1 MYSDLGHSQ
10 QQIRRRSLAHHP
22 SPLHRRLHNSL
33 PGSLL
38 GPTTGIMVELHS
50 QKLLHMVFHLH
61 HNLDDKDL
69 RADARERE
77 GMEVRRV
84 CYWRLPHLGAYR
96 HAHIL
101 RLGRVATI

>member
-10 QQIRRRSLAHHP
+10 QQISGRGLAHHP
-22 SPLHRRLHNSL
+22 SSLHRRLHNSL

-77 GMEVRRV
+77 GMEAGRV
-84 CYWRLPHLGAYR
+84 CYWRLPHPGASR

-101 RLGRVATI
+101 RLVRVETI

>member
-1 MYSDLGHSQ
+1 
-10 QQIRRRSLAHHP
+10 
-22 SPLHRRLHNSL
+22 
-33 PGSLL
+33 
-38 GPTTGIMVELHS
+38 MVELHS

-77 GMEVRRV
+77 SMEVRRV
-84 CYWRLPHLGAYR
+84 CYWRLPRLSAYH

>member
-10 QQIRRRSLAHHP
+10 QQISGRGLAHHP

-33 PGSLL
+33 LGSLL

-50 QKLLHMVFHLH
+50 QKLLHMVFYLH

-77 GMEVRRV
+77 GMEVGRV
-84 CYWRLPHLGAYR
+84 CCWRLPHLCASR
-96 HAHIL
+96 HAHIP
-101 RLGRVATI
+101 RLGGVETI

>member
-10 QQIRRRSLAHHP
+10 QQISGRGLAHHP
-22 SPLHRRLHNSL
+22 NALHRRLHHSL

-38 GPTTGIMVELHS
+38 GPTTSIMVELHS

-69 RADARERE
+69 RADAREGK
-77 GMEVRRV
+77 GMEVGRL
-84 CYWRLPHLGAYR
+84 CCWRLPHPCASRY
-96 HAHIL
+96 AHIL
-101 RLGRVATI
+101 RLGWVKTI